1 MTLQQKSN
9 DILQGRASTRFNR
22 KAVIITG
29 ELSGEI
35 HAAHL
40 VEAIKERLFLD
51 FSGVGSKKLA
61 SAGVHIIQ
69 DYEQISLVGLSEV
82 FSKIRHIRRA
92 YERIK
97 SYLIADPPSLLILV
111 DFPGFNLRLA
121 KLAHSLGIPIV
132 YFIPPQVWA
141 WNKGRINQ
149 IKRYVNFVVCI
160 LPFEEQL
167 YRNAE
172 IPVAYVGHPFAQTV
186 RPTRSKREL
195 LSEVGLNQED
205 AKIMSILPGSREN
218 EIATHLPLLLR
229 CVDLVKREIPDLVV
243 LMPLSDNTRDGLI
256 DRFLRPDTPVV
267 RLRDRTYDALSAS
280 DATVVVSGSATLEA
294 ALLGAPAIVLYKISC
309 LSYLVAKLLVK
320 VKYISLPNLIA
331 GKEIYPEHI
340 QRIDPEKIAGQV
352 VSMVKNGTDSVRDEL
367 EKMAGLLGHQD
378 SYGLAADEIE
388 RFVKNL
394 YGTLS

>member
-1 MTLQQKSN
+1 M
-9 DILQGRASTRFNR
+9 IVA
-22 KAVIITG
+22 G

-40 VEAIKERLFLD
+40 VKAIKERLSLD

-61 SAGVHIIQ
+61 AAGVHIIQ
-69 DYEQISLVGLSEV
+69 DYGQISLVGLSEV

-92 YERIK
+92 FERIR
-97 SYLIADPPSLLILV
+97 SYLVADPPSLLILV

-121 KLAHSLGIPIV
+121 KVAHGLGIPTI

-149 IKRYVNFVVCI
+149 IKRYVNLVICI
-160 LPFEEQL
+160 LPFEETI
-167 YRNAE
+167 YRNSE

-186 RPTRSKREL
+186 KPILGKREL
-195 LSEVGLNQED
+195 LSEIGLDRED
-205 AKIMSILPGSREN
+205 SKIMSILPGSREN
-218 EIATHLPLLLR
+218 EIVTHLPLLLR

-243 LMPLSDNTRDGLI
+243 LMPLSDNTKDSLI
-256 DRFLRPDTPVV
+256 DRLLRPDTPLV
-267 RLRDRTYDALSAS
+267 RLRGRTYDALSAS
-280 DATVVVSGSATLEA
+280 DAAVVVSGSATLEA

-309 LSYLVAKLLVK
+309 FSYLAARLLVK
-320 VKYISLPNLIA
+320 VKYISLPNLVA

-340 QRIDPEKIAGQV
+340 QRIDPEKIAAQV
-352 VSMVKNGTDSVRDEL
+352 VSMVQNGTASIRDEL
-367 EKMAGLLGHQD
+367 TRVADLLGHQD
-378 SYGLAADEIE
+378 SYGLAANEIE
-388 RFVKNL
+388 RFLKNF